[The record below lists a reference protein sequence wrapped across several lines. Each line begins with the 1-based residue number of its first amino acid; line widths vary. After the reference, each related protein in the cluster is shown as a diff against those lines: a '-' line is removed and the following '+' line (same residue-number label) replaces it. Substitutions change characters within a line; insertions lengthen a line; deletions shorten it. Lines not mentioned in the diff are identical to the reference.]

1 MISPQHSEYE
11 LFLQVFVIDS
21 IPLLVNGKTDR
32 QALLRM
38 YKEQNTGIGGEK
50 ITHFRPFYKFSY
62 FACGMEWLLLNL
74 KPHAGILLTGLWTE
88 IDNSRQNS
96 GPEI

>member
-1 MISPQHSEYE
+1 MKKESNVSPEHSEYE

-38 YKEQNTGIGGEK
+38 YEEQNTGDGGEK
-50 ITHFRPFYKFSY
+50 IS
-62 FACGMEWLLLNL
+62 LLSSLPPL
-74 KPHAGILLTGLWTE
+74 QTFL
-88 IDNSRQNS
+88 
-96 GPEI
+96 